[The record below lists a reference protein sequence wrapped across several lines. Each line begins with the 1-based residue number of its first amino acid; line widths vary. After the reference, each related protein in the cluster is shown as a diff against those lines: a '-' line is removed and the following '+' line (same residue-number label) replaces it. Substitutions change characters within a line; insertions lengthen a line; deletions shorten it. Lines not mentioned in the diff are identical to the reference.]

1 MTTPPPPAGRRDRTS
16 RVLFVIILAAIVVPV
31 VWLVLSAAIG
41 GRDAV
46 DLDRP
51 GTTDIPRLTTSTPP

>member
-1 MTTPPPPAGRRDRTS
+1 MSVPEPTPPRADRSS
-16 RVLFVIILAAIVVPV
+16 RILAIVIIAAIVVPV
-31 VWLVLSAAIG
+31 VWLVLSSALR

-51 GTTDIPRLTTSTPP
+51 GTSELPRLTSLAP